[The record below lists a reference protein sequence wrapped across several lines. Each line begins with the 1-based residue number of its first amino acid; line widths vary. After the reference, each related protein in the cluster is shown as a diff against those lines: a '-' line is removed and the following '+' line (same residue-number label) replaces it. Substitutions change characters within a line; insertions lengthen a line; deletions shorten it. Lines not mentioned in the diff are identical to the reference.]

1 MKIGF
6 STLCCPNYDWKEI
19 FSMATDLGFDGIE
32 VRYIKEEEA
41 LSPFSMENVAK
52 VRGQARNKGRFS
64 VPRSARSKVSQSR
77 EKSATSE
84 CGLRTG
90 SSCFIGTK

>member
-1 MKIGF
+1 MKLAF

-41 LSPFSMENVAK
+41 LSPFSME
-52 VRGQARNKGRFS
+52 RCTD
-64 VPRSARSKVSQSR
+64 
-77 EKSATSE
+77 TSE
-84 CGLRTG
+84 MLKKSKIEIPCLSTG
-90 SSCFIGTK
+90 GCIKHDNWADTKQEILKYIEI